1 MNRFGTI
8 AFALVASLTMAAVA
22 IQATDQDA
30 PAVTDYTIDGGHST
44 VLFRVKHLGVSPF
57 WGRFN
62 KVSGSYTVD
71 QGDPNGSSVEL
82 TIPTASVDTNSE
94 GRDGHLKNPDFFDV
108 EKHPEMTFKS
118 TAIEALDETTFKV
131 TGDLTLLGVT
141 KSVSGTVEWYGEAQT
156 RMGYRS
162 GFEATFEFNRSDF
175 GMMKYVAEGALG
187 DTIRVV
193 AGIEGIKAAE

>member
-1 MNRFGTI
+1 
-8 AFALVASLTMAAVA
+8 
-22 IQATDQDA
+22 
-30 PAVTDYTIDGGHST
+30 
-44 VLFRVKHLGVSPF
+44 
-57 WGRFN
+57 
-62 KVSGSYTVD
+62 
-71 QGDPNGSSVEL
+71 L